1 MDTKKINGNSKSSTL
16 RQLAEKALKE
26 KSDKD
31 YDLSGKS
38 PEDVTRL
45 IHELSVHQIELEI
58 QNEELHRI
66 QEELEKTKSRYSH
79 LYDFAPTGYVTVNE
93 KGTIVEANLTMATM
107 LGIERGGLIGKML
120 SHYILK
126 DDQDIFYKHR
136 QRLMETGSPQV
147 CELHLVKK
155 DGHTFYVRLE
165 CMIIKSGEDE
175 FREIRATISDISE
188 SKQAENE
195 RNNLRNQLLRSQKLE
210 SIGTLAGGIAHEFN
224 NILSIIIGNNELI
237 MDELPEWSHEREN
250 TEAIL
255 VACLRARDVVKQ
267 LLLFSRQTD
276 QQRMPIQI
284 GAVVKESLKLIRS
297 STPANIDINQNI
309 ADDVAPVFGNATQIN
324 QLLINL
330 CSNATDAMI
339 NTGGAITIGLNNEII
354 EEKIKNSHASLSP
367 GRYVK
372 LMVNDTGH
380 GMDKHTLDRIFEP
393 YFTTK
398 AIGKGTGIG
407 LAVAYGIVEKH
418 NGIISAESSP
428 GRGSAFIILLP
439 AYEGHLEE
447 EREEKIVLPK
457 GNERILFVD
466 DEPLLYKLG
475 KQRLES
481 LGYKVQG
488 STDPSEALVIFKK
501 DPDAFDLIIT
511 DMAMPYMTGDQLAI
525 EILKIKPRMPIMLC
539 TGYSEKIS
547 EEKACEIGICS
558 FVMKPMDKADFAIS
572 VRKIL
577 DKAKGNDD

>member
-1 MDTKKINGNSKSSTL
+1 MQKENDITNKSQL
-16 RQLAEKALKE
+16 RKLAENALVE
-26 KSDKD
+26 TVNG
-31 YDLSGKS
+31 DLSEKS
-38 PEDVTRL
+38 PENIASL
-45 IHELSVHQIELEI
+45 IHELRVHQIELEM

-79 LYDFAPTGYVTVNE
+79 LYDFAPTGYVTVNG

-107 LGIERGGLIGKML
+107 LGMERGGLIGKIL

-237 MDELPEWSHEREN
+237 MDELPEWSHAREN

-354 EEKIKNSHASLSP
+354 DEKIKNSHVSLSP
-367 GRYVK
+367 GRYIK
-372 LMVNDTGH
+372 LMVSDTGH

-418 NGIISAESSP
+418 NGIISAESSA
-428 GRGSAFIILLP
+428 RGSAFTILLP

-475 KQRLES
+475 KHRLES

-488 STDPSEALVIFKK
+488 SIDPSEALVIFKK

-511 DMAMPYMTGDQLAI
+511 DMAMPHMTGDQLAN
-525 EILKIKPRMPIMLC
+525 EILKIRPRMPIMLC

-547 EEKACEIGICS
+547 EERACEIGICS
-558 FVMKPMDKADFAIS
+558 FVMKPMDKADFAITI
-572 VRKIL
+572 RKIL
-577 DKAKGNDD
+577 DKK